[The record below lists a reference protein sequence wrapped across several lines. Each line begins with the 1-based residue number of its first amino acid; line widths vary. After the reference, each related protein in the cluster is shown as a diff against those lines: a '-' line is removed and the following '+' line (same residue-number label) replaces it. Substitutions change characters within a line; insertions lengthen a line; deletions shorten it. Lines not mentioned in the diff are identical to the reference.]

1 MSDFSRSH
9 ARKSLGVT
17 FKEQGLVNLTTMFQ
31 AGTELSDTSGDEE
44 EVIPARVGQALGR
57 SNDSDT
63 ENEEGTYFKRAMP
76 VYPKLIMNNHNNHE
90 AAAPGMRRTTSSIA
104 RISMAIRRSLRL
116 PRRSEARMA
125 REMAE
130 ISECDSGVWYCGL
143 FSWHLCVL
151 CNNIVIFERK
161 RKKIID
167 NFQPEGPLF
176 TDNTRDLRVGASS
189 VPSRLQ
195 EVIENKRL
203 NRHDKVKK
211 IIRRTDWPVCHEIRT
226 SLWRELCRTKD
237 WNSSKRLFAD
247 EVIEYERINQ
257 GKKQSP
263 QILADEGAVLNNFD
277 LSEIGSVRL
286 IRLLLIIERLR
297 PEIVYAPTIYPIC
310 SLLLHFNNDD
320 GDCFS
325 CINYLLNNKGFM
337 MTAPVQ
343 WAASSHT
350 ILALVKKHKS
360 AAYVLLK
367 RRLGT
372 TDDSVLVK
380 CLEDW
385 LLWLFQYLPL
395 PYVCR
400 IVDCY
405 FAEGH
410 KFLIRSAISVIYIWS
425 KVHKRGMED
434 FKGKSMQEKIECI
447 KKEFQDVATNINV
460 STSTFIATAVKIRN
474 LQSATIAKL
483 QSQYE
488 EELREEIV
496 ARPRA
501 GKKVRRTI
509 FCEAFRSTLVDNDSA
524 VELMSYM
531 PDRLQLVT
539 PQLAYRL
546 SQDGTSFH
554 NFWNKIDQ
562 LDQSIIIIKDTKGF
576 IFGAYCSSTW
586 AERHDR
592 KERTRSKYW
601 GTGESYVFRMN
612 KDLELPEI
620 YQWVGS
626 APDATPETSPQYFM
640 AATEKSIVIGSG
652 GNDAIRVDEELTH
665 GMTGHSATFNSPP
678 LVPTGA
684 FDIYELEV
692 FHVTANDDKD

>member
-1 MSDFSRSH
+1 
-9 ARKSLGVT
+9 
-17 FKEQGLVNLTTMFQ
+17 MFQ
-31 AGTELSDTSGDEE
+31 AGADMSDTSGDED
-44 EVIPARVGQALGR
+44 EVVPARVGQAVGR
-57 SNDSDT
+57 TNESEVD
-63 ENEEGTYFKRAMP
+63 NEEGNNFFRRAAP
-76 VYPKLIMNNHNNHE
+76 VYPKHMINHNLDGTTT
-90 AAAPGMRRTTSSIA
+90 GMRRTTSSIA

-125 REMAE
+125 AREEQILIEA
-130 ISECDSGVWYCGL
+130 V
-143 FSWHLCVL
+143 
-151 CNNIVIFERK
+151 
-161 RKKIID
+161 
-167 NFQPEGPLF
+167 PEGPLF
-176 TDNTRDLRVGASS
+176 TENTRDTRIGESH
-189 VPSRLQ
+189 VPNLLQ
-195 EVIENKRL
+195 EIIDNKRL
-203 NRHDKVKK
+203 NRYDKVKK
-211 IIRRTDWPVCHEIRT
+211 LIRRTDWPVCHEIRGN
-226 SLWRELCRTKD
+226 LWKELCNTKD
-237 WNSSKRLFAD
+237 WSSSKRLYYD
-247 EVIEYERINQ
+247 EAIEYDRINQ

-263 QILADEGAVLNNFD
+263 QILADEGGVLNNFD
-277 LSEIGSVRL
+277 LKEVGSVKL

-297 PEIVYAPTIYPIC
+297 PEIVYAPTIYPLC
-310 SLLLHFNNDD
+310 SLLLHFNDD
-320 GDCFS
+320 DADCFA
-325 CINYLLNNKGFM
+325 CINYLLNTKGFI

-380 CLEDW
+380 CIEDW

-410 KFLIRSAISVIYIWS
+410 KFLIRSAISIVYIWS

-434 FKGKSMQEKIECI
+434 FSGKSIQEKIDCI
-447 KKEFQDVATNINV
+447 KKEFMDVATNISV

-488 EELREEIV
+488 DELRDEVIQ
-496 ARPRA
+496 RPRA
-501 GKKVRRTI
+501 VKRVRRTI
-509 FCEAFRSTLVDNDSA
+509 FCEAFKSCLVDNDTA
-524 VELMSYM
+524 IELMSYM
-531 PDRLQLVT
+531 PERLQLVT
-539 PQLAYRL
+539 PTLAYQL
-546 SQDGTSFH
+546 SQDGTSFY
-554 NFWNKIDQ
+554 NFWNKIDR
-562 LDQSIIIIKDTKGF
+562 LDQTIIIIKSTTGA

-612 KDLELPEI
+612 KDMELPEI
-620 YQWVGS
+620 YQWVGNS
-626 APDATPETSPQYFM
+626 PDVTSSDCPQYFM
-640 AATEKSIVIGSG
+640 SATDKSFVIGSG
-652 GNDAIRVDEELTH
+652 GSDAIRIDEELTH
-665 GMTGHSATFNSPP
+665 GMTGPSNTFNSPK
-678 LVPTGA
+678 LCDEGA

-692 FHVTANDDKD
+692 FHVTSSD